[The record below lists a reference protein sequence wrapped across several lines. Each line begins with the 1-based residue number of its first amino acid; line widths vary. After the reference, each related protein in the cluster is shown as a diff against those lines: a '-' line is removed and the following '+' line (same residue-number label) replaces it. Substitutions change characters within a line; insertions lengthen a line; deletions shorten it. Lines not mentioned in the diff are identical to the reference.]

1 MLKKI
6 SNFVR
11 FQEESG
17 ARTIELYRLMLP
29 KLTQNNQQQY
39 KQRG

>member
-17 ARTIELYRLMLP
+17 ARTIELYRLMCQL
-29 KLTQNNQQQY
+29 L
-39 KQRG
+39 QR